1 MAAHKERITERSK
14 EGFMT
19 KAELIE
25 RIAKNKALRGD
36 VTKKA
41 VATVV
46 DTLFTE
52 VRRSITKDGR
62 FAYPD
67 FGTFEKRKR
76 KARKG
81 VNPQTGKPIKI
92 PASQT
97 VAFRPASALKKAVGG
112 RRK

>member
-1 MAAHKERITERSK
+1 
-14 EGFMT
+14 MT

-25 RIAKNKALRGD
+25 RIAKQKTLRGE

-41 VATVV
+41 VGIVV

-52 VRRSITKDGR
+52 IRHSIKKDGR

-92 PASQT
+92 PATQT
-97 VAFRPASALKKAVGG
+97 VAFRPASALKGAVGG
-112 RRK
+112 RKK

>member
-1 MAAHKERITERSK
+1 
-14 EGFMT
+14 MT

-25 RIAKNKALRGD
+25 RIAKNRELKGE

-41 VATVV
+41 ITTVV
-46 DTLFTE
+46 DCLFTE
-52 VRRSITKDGR
+52 IKRSVARDGR

-92 PASQT
+92 PATQT

>member
-1 MAAHKERITERSK
+1 
-14 EGFMT
+14 MT

-25 RIAKNKALRGD
+25 KIAKQKAIKGE

-41 VATVV
+41 VGIVV

-52 VRRSITKDGR
+52 MKRSVAKDGR
-62 FAYPD
+62 FAYPG

-81 VNPQTGKPIKI
+81 INPQTRKPIKI
-92 PASQT
+92 PATQT
-97 VAFRPASALKKAVGG
+97 VAFRPATALKQAVGG
-112 RRK
+112 KKK

>member
-1 MAAHKERITERSK
+1 
-14 EGFMT
+14 MT
-19 KAELIE
+19 KLELIE
-25 RIAKNKALRGD
+25 RIAKNKTLKGE

-41 VATVV
+41 IGTVV
-46 DTLFTE
+46 NTLFTE
-52 VRRSITKDGR
+52 VKRSISKDGR

-76 KARKG
+76 KARRG

-97 VAFRPASALKKAVGG
+97 VAFRPASALKRAVGG
-112 RRK
+112 RKK

>member
-1 MAAHKERITERSK
+1 
-14 EGFMT
+14 MT

-25 RIAKNKALRGD
+25 RIARNKALKGD

-97 VAFRPASALKKAVGG
+97 VAFRPASALKMAVGG
-112 RRK
+112 RKK

>member
-1 MAAHKERITERSK
+1 
-14 EGFMT
+14 MT

-25 RIAKNKALRGD
+25 KIAKQKGIKGE

-41 VATVV
+41 VGIIV

-52 VRRSITKDGR
+52 VKRSISKDGR
-62 FAYPD
+62 FAYPG

-81 VNPQTGKPIKI
+81 INPQTRKPIKI
-92 PASQT
+92 PATQT
-97 VAFRPASALKKAVGG
+97 VASRPASALRKAVGG
-112 RRK
+112 KKK